1 MRIDMGQA
9 IAIKEALTQAMK
21 PSSISKPKSNGD
33 DSDGDLF
40 EIDEKRLKDPE
51 FNPFLIKT
59 LVIDDCGMSDEVFA

>member
-21 PSSISKPKSNGD
+21 PSSIPKPKSGD
-33 DSDGDLF
+33 DSDDDGF
-40 EIDEKRLKDPE
+40 AIDEKRLKDPE